1 MSATKERTTTNEVIY
16 IASLYRFGE
25 DLYCASGDEWEA
37 KNRIMFLYM
46 EMFNQLNGEMP
57 TKAEFQ
63 DAQEC
68 IEILK
73 LPIGKAIRYGY
84 E

>member
-1 MSATKERTTTNEVIY
+1 MSATKNYFTAVY
-16 IASLYRFGE
+16 VASLYRFGE
-25 DLYCASGDEWEA
+25 TLYCASESEDDA

-46 EMFNQLNGEMP
+46 EMFNRLNGEMP

-73 LPIGKAIRYGY
+73 LPIGKAIVYGY